1 VGKPGTGKTHF
12 ARNHFGND
20 IFVKAQNKWWDG
32 YKGQKIVVLDDLD
45 IPVLGHY
52 IKIWAD
58 KWACSGEIKGATVA
72 LQHSHFII
80 TSNYSI
86 QDLWN
91 KDEDFQ
97 IREAISRRF
106 QVITFT
112 QVRPEVDKL
121 KLPMSVEEFILRG
134 HLQGP

>member
-1 VGKPGTGKTHF
+1 MGKPGTGKTHF

-72 LQHSHFII
+72 L
-80 TSNYSI
+80 
-86 QDLWN
+86 
-91 KDEDFQ
+91 
-97 IREAISRRF
+97 
-106 QVITFT
+106 
-112 QVRPEVDKL
+112 
-121 KLPMSVEEFILRG
+121 
-134 HLQGP
+134 